1 MPQITDI
8 KPQVKKPGYYNI
20 FIDGKFSLALSE
32 LDLSTNALKVGQ
44 MLSPSE
50 LSDLHK
56 TYTSSKCYNFALRY
70 LAIRPRSIKEIRDY
84 LLRKDFSEDDIHSA
98 VAKLTE
104 HNYLNDHDF
113 ALLWV
118 QNRMRLN
125 PKSITILRAEL
136 LKKGISKDISSSVL
150 ATISQSD
157 QLESVIKIIDSK
169 AHQSR
174 YQQKQKIIEYLA
186 RKGYGYGLI
195 KEALDSVSFY
205 QE

>member
-1 MPQITDI
+1 
-8 KPQVKKPGYYNI
+8 
-20 FIDGKFSLALSE
+20 
-32 LDLSTNALKVGQ
+32 

>member
-8 KPQVKKPGYYNI
+8 KPQVKKSGYYNI

-32 LDLSTNALKVGQ
+32 LDLSTNELKVGQ
-44 MLSPSE
+44 ILSPSE
-50 LSDLHK
+50 ISDLHK

-70 LAIRPRSIKEIRDY
+70 LAVRPRSIKEVRDY
-84 LLRKDFSEDDIHSA
+84 LLRKDFSEDDIDSA

-104 HNYLNDHDF
+104 HNYLNDQDF

-125 PKSITILRAEL
+125 PKSTTILRAEL
-136 LKKGISKDISSSVL
+136 LKKGISKDIASSVL
-150 ATISQSD
+150 STISQSD
-157 QLESVIKIIDSK
+157 QLESVIKIIESK

-174 YQQKQKIIEYLA
+174 YQQKQKMIEYLA

>member
-1 MPQITDI
+1 
-8 KPQVKKPGYYNI
+8 
-20 FIDGKFSLALSE
+20 
-32 LDLSTNALKVGQ
+32 
-44 MLSPSE
+44 MLGSAE

-70 LAIRPRSIKEIRDY
+70 LALRPRSIKEVQDY
-84 LLRKDFSEDDIHSA
+84 LRRKDFKEDDINS
-98 VAKLTE
+98 VIVKLSKN
-104 HNYLNDHDF
+104 NYLNDQDF

-136 LKKGISKDISSSVL
+136 LKKGISKDIASSVL
-150 ATISQSD
+150 STISQTD
-157 QLESVIKIIDSK
+157 QLESVIKIIQSK

-174 YQQKQKIIEYLA
+174 YQQKQKMIEYLA
-186 RKGYGYGLI
+186 RKGYNYGLI